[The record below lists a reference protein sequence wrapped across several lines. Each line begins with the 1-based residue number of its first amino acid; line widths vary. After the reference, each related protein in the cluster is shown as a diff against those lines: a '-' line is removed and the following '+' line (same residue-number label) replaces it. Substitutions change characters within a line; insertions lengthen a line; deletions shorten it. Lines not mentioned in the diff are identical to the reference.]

1 MERVEKSVFISY
13 RRTNFPWALAVWQ
26 NLAQHGYDVFID
38 YDGISSGDFE
48 SAIFENIPARAHF
61 IIILTPSALEHCG
74 EPKDMMRREIEAAV
88 QTKRNIVALMLEGF
102 SFDTPAI
109 DKQLTGTLAP
119 IRRYQALS
127 VPNEYFLEAMDRL
140 RTRFLNVPL
149 TAVIH
154 PPSITAQLAAT
165 QQNAAAENA
174 PPVQEDEL
182 MALQYFERGF
192 ASSDLDEQIR
202 FNTEA
207 IRLKPVFYEAYCNR
221 GIARKA
227 KGDLDGAIADYT
239 EAIRLNPDDSEVYCN
254 RGIARKAKG
263 DLDGEIADYTE
274 AIRLNPDDSDVYCN
288 RGVARKEK
296 GDLDGAIADYT
307 EAIRLEPD
315 DSDTYCNRGLAYKVK
330 DDLDGA
336 LADFA
341 EAIRL
346 KPDYTKAYYNRGHLL
361 MKRHQHSAA
370 IEDFKQYLSL
380 GGGKQNGNNKK
391 VEQII
396 RNIEKKAGGPG
407 LK

>member
-227 KGDLDGAIADYT
+227 KGDLDG
-239 EAIRLNPDDSEVYCN
+239 
-254 RGIARKAKG
+254 
-263 DLDGEIADYTE
+263 EIADYTE